1 MDCIL
6 YSLLFFSGLNCFSQ
20 ENNQDKEKESYKYNT
35 IEKKP
40 EFPGGMEAF
49 FKYIG
54 NNYKTPKVSNLS
66 GKIYINFV
74 IEKDGAMS
82 NIKVLRSS
90 DKNLEREAIRVLKSL
105 KVKWAPGYKDGEKMR
120 TLYTL
125 PIKLPFKS
133 YVSIFPFLP
142 LNLTRINT
150 CQVYYF

>member
-1 MDCIL
+1 MRYFIL

-20 ENNQDKEKESYKYNT
+20 ENNQDQEKESYKYNT

-74 IEKDGAMS
+74 IEKDGAKFVVDIFSAQYLTGSKVDYKTEKFDSQFVIS
-82 NIKVLRSS
+82 NPNAKSTCGCGSS
-90 DKNLEREAIRVLKSL
+90 FNA
-105 KVKWAPGYKDGEKMR
+105 
-120 TLYTL
+120 
-125 PIKLPFKS
+125 
-133 YVSIFPFLP
+133 
-142 LNLTRINT
+142 
-150 CQVYYF
+150 